1 MAASISA
8 SRRQSASP
16 PPPPRAV
23 AMSASAEIQL
33 KKACTRDGASEEA
46 PHEGLQ
52 RRGVSTLGVRAA
64 AERAGVLRHAEV
76 PPCRQR
82 YQRYPP

>member
-16 PPPPRAV
+16 PPPRAV
-23 AMSASAEIQL
+23 AISASAEIQL
-33 KKACTRDGASEEA
+33 KKACTRDGVSEEA

-52 RRGVSTLGVRAA
+52 RRGVSTVGVRAA
-64 AERAGVLRHAEV
+64 AERAGVVRHAEV

-82 YQRYPP
+82 YPP

>member
-23 AMSASAEIQL
+23 AISASAEIQL
-33 KKACTRDGASEEA
+33 KKACTRDGVSEEV

-52 RRGVSTLGVRAA
+52 RRGVSTVGVRAA
-64 AERAGVLRHAEV
+64 AERAGVVRHAEV

-82 YQRYPP
+82 YPP